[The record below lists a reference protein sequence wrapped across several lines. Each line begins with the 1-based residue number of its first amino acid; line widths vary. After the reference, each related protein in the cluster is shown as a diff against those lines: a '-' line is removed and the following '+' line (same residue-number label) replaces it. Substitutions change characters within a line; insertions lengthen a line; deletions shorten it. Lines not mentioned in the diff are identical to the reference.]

1 MKKGKRIKRWGALAL
16 AFATVA
22 GGITVSSPQSA
33 NAAGDFTGELTS
45 VDSAKA
51 DGNIV
56 NISFNGGEVQGR
68 VTFLENGIFRYNVD
82 PTGEFEQYAKPNSSS
97 HVARIQQQPDDSEEY
112 TKP

>member
-1 MKKGKRIKRWGALAL
+1 MKKGKRIKRWGSLAL

-33 NAAGDFTGELTS
+33 NAAGDFAGELIS

-56 NISFNGGEVQGR
+56 NISFNGYEFSANLLHGGQNFFEP
-68 VTFLENGIFRYNVD
+68 FL
-82 PTGEFEQYAKPNSSS
+82 
-97 HVARIQQQPDDSEEY
+97 
-112 TKP
+112 